1 MEETAET
8 ACAVEPALLDDA
20 LDTLGYLLHS
30 FGTDSFAT
38 DRDPDPSR
46 FAETCK
52 SVACHVENGSP
63 VSELD
68 VQVTTDGQRQWPAV
82 RRFFADRRRE
92 EKTFVDRTMG
102 DYRSAV
108 EQLVGSLDEIC
119 RQGDLTEARVTDS
132 LSHVIRVL
140 EAGELPRI
148 RQAFSGA
155 MESISTAFE
164 EQKRQYENQIE
175 TLQSSMS
182 SLREDLL
189 AAHEEMKLDPL
200 TNIYNRRAFDTSIE
214 RFINLHSIVNQPV
227 SLVMIDVDNFK
238 TINDTLGHAAG
249 DDLLCTIA
257 DLMSRAFIRKNDLI
271 CRYGGDEFA
280 VILPETP
287 IDKSSVSIERFL
299 DSVRK
304 LHMDGWPDD
313 FVVGCSAGCTAVQA
327 GDNVET
333 LLARA
338 DSALYEAKEAGRNQL
353 KIG

>member
-8 ACAVEPALLDDA
+8 ASALETAQLDDA
-20 LDTLGYLLHS
+20 LDTLGYLLHT

-38 DRDPDPSR
+38 DREPDPVV
-46 FAETCK
+46 FAEICK
-52 SVACHVENGSP
+52 SVACHIENGST
-63 VSELD
+63 VNELNI
-68 VQVTTDGQRQWPAV
+68 QMAADGQRQWSAV

-92 EKTFVDRTMG
+92 EKIFIDRTMG
-102 DYRSAV
+102 DYRDAV

-119 RQGDLTEARVTDS
+119 RQGDRTEARVTDS
-132 LSHVIRVL
+132 LSHVLRVL

-148 RQAFSGA
+148 RQAFSSA
-155 MESISTAFE
+155 MDSINSAFE
-164 EQKRQYENQIE
+164 EQKRQYEQQIE
-175 TLQSSMS
+175 SLQSSMS

-249 DDLLCTIA
+249 DDLLCTIS

-287 IDKSSVSIERFL
+287 IDKSSVSVERFL
-299 DSVRK
+299 NSVRK
-304 LHMDGWPDD
+304 LRMDGWPEDLA
-313 FVVGCSAGCTAVQA
+313 VGCSAGCTAVQA
-327 GDNVET
+327 GDDVES

-338 DSALYEAKEAGRNQL
+338 DTALYEAKAAGRNQL